1 MDSDFG
7 DAIDRIKEIAKA
19 AAQDAEALEARQ
31 GHAGDAIEIRAHLDR
46 LCGQL
51 TDIHAILTGDA
62 EQEKEG
68 LLKRFGRWSRLV
80 RADLRQLDEDERR
93 SLHERI
99 LAVEREAL
107 AELNIG
113 SRWTGKLLEEL
124 RRKLATTRRVEL
136 TDRALAQICADID
149 ALRAFVCRSGPTPGR
164 RKLDLILKGVHGTIK
179 VVADIGK
186 LAGDPTVIMGICGL
200 YSVYSGGSM
209 IRSAVRGLQRIEDAA
224 ARAAANAE
232 EEKQK
237 AEAEDRTRATEAAEE
252 EERQHK
258 ARIAKKQE
266 QLKEKARK
274 NGGKYRF

>member
-7 DAIDRIKEIAKA
+7 EAIDRIKEIAKA
-19 AAQDAEALEARQ
+19 VAQDAEALEARQ

-80 RADLRQLDEDERR
+80 RADLRKFDEDERR

-179 VVADIGK
+179 IVADIGK

-209 IRSAVRGLQRIEDAA
+209 IRSAVRGLQRIEDEA

-232 EEKQK
+232 
-237 AEAEDRTRATEAAEE
+237 AAEDRARAAEAAEE

-258 ARIAKKQE
+258 AQIAKKQE

-274 NGGKYRF
+274 NGGKYRL